1 MLIMNFLMSNIS
13 ALELELEKKQ
23 NEIKP
28 VFQKLRELRLYKT
41 YLFFKDEFRKNDK
54 LARKLTNEIEELTD
68 RIKNMKRLR
77 S

>member
-28 VFQKLRELRLYKT
+28 VFQKLRELRLLKHEHKIVFDKY
-41 YLFFKDEFRKNDK
+41 DK

>member
-1 MLIMNFLMSNIS
+1 MSNIE
-13 ALELELEKKQ
+13 ALEIELEKKQ
-23 NEIKP
+23 TELKP
-28 VFQKLRELRLYKT
+28 VSQKLT
-41 YLFFKDEFRKNDK
+41 YLRPLKHEHKIVFDKYDK

>member
-1 MLIMNFLMSNIS
+1 MSNIS

-28 VFQKLRELRLYKT
+28 VFQKLRELRPYKT

-54 LARKLTNEIEELTD
+54 LARSLISEIEELTD
-68 RIKNMKRLR
+68 KIKNMKRLR
-77 S
+77 G

>member
-1 MLIMNFLMSNIS
+1 MPNIS

-28 VFQKLRELRLYKT
+28 VFQKLRELRPYKT
-41 YLFFKDEFRKNDK
+41 YYFFKDEFRKNDK